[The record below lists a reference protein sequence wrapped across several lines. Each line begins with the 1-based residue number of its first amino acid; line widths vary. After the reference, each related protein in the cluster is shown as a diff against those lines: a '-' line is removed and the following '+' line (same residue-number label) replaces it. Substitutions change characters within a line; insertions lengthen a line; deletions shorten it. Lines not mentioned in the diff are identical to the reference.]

1 MKKKLTVIDDDHDL
15 RNLLQIALR
24 NEGYDVT
31 TFSNGREFLDS
42 VADASPAELY
52 IIDIN
57 LGGISGY
64 EVCKQLKTI
73 EKTKAKSV
81 ILISA
86 NPEVQQLAA
95 EAPADDYLLKPISI
109 KILLDKIKLSLKD

>member
-24 NEGYDVT
+24 NEGYEVV
-31 TFSNGREFLDS
+31 TFSNGKEFLDNVGES
-42 VADASPAELY
+42 SPADLC

-57 LGGISGY
+57 LGGISGND
-64 EVCKQLKTI
+64 VCKELKTM
-73 EKTKAKSV
+73 EKTKSKPV

-86 NPEVQQLAA
+86 NPDVQQLAIQ
-95 EAPADDYLLKPISI
+95 APADDFLIKPISI
-109 KILLDKIKLSLKD
+109 KILLEKIHRLTKD